1 MQISIA
7 INDALSSVRVLRIEQ
22 RKSESADDTKQ
33 NKRRQEVYRMEQRKC
48 ENADDTK
55 QNKRRQETSSLDEME
70 TSETWKCR
78 GVFCLSQVLFVMAF
92 YRIVYILTEF

>member
-1 MQISIA
+1 MSRFKEWSKE
-7 INDALSSVRVLRIEQ
+7 NVKTRTTRSRTREG
-22 RKSESADDTKQ
+22 
-33 NKRRQEVYRMEQRKC
+33 KRLGK
-48 ENADDTK
+48 
-55 QNKRRQETSSLDEME
+55 TSSLDEME